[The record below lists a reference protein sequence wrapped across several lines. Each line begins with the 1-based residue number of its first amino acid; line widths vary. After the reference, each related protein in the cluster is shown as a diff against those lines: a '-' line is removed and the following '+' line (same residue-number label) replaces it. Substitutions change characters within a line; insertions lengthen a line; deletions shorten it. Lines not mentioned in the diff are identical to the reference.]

1 MNENEFFYMDST
13 KIPPVELMDEF
24 FKEVYADEKA
34 IDWGSTGINA
44 LSGAIAG
51 GLSYFLHIPS
61 RLIPL
66 VISGAALSGLN
77 DLIGQLLFNRG
88 VENPNNSNIDWD
100 QFYNEFYNYML
111 EYGFNPSA
119 IDATSVWFEWPW
131 G

>member
-34 IDWGSTGINA
+34 IDWEGI
-44 LSGAIAG
+44 GYG
-51 GLSYFLHIPS
+51 
-61 RLIPL
+61 
-66 VISGAALSGLN
+66 ALSGLIGAMAGTELGITN
-77 DLIGQLLFNRG
+77 QVLQWVWGGGFGGLNVLIEQLLRNIG
-88 VENPNNSNIDWD
+88 VQNPNPNNIDWD